1 MDEGVICVEGIA
13 GIKDVHPLDTSKI
26 PGCTYCMPQV
36 ASVGMTEAAA
46 KAAGYQ
52 VKVGRFPGV
61 GAMPMGDPTGA
72 PALSPIRQV
81 MRAPMRPP
89 ATFKRGGPVNDN
101 SPSPLKILRKMVFV
115 RRHG

>member
-1 MDEGVICVEGIA
+1 
-13 GIKDVHPLDTSKI
+13 
-26 PGCTYCMPQV
+26 
-36 ASVGMTEAAA
+36 
-46 KAAGYQ
+46 